1 MSPDRVDLAATMRR
15 LALAVDH
22 LEEALQRY
30 ERRIDEDAARTQAMR
45 SEAAALRDLQGEVAG
60 RLDSAILRL
69 RSAIGE

>member
-1 MSPDRVDLAATMRR
+1 MSPDRVDLAAAMRR
-15 LALAVDH
+15 LAVAVDS
-22 LEEALQRY
+22 LEDALQRY